1 MKRSTKSEKEIVAEL
16 MAEATSFAERCMVRS
31 DRVPATLFIDG
42 VNGQKYFAA
51 ENMSDEKARDEFADN
66 SRLFCLANGAEAAVF
81 VALARMNFTEKIGTA
96 EATERA
102 SEIVTRRQ
110 VVILMGET
118 RQEWEQRVF
127 MVNRAENGKYAGL
140 VEAAESN
147 AQALKEYFGQFL
159 TEDVP
164 DERMRQEAE
173 RLLELKG
180 VIWYSGPQRTHG
192 ATMAR
197 H

>member
-1 MKRSTKSEKEIVAEL
+1 ML
-16 MAEATSFAERCMVRS
+16 RS
-31 DRVPATLFIDG
+31 DRVPATLFIYG
-42 VNGQKYFAA
+42 VNGKKYFATDS
-51 ENMSDEKARDEFADN
+51 MSDEKSRDEFADN
-66 SRLFCLANGAEAAVF
+66 SRLFCLANGANASVF
-81 VALARMNFTEKIGTA
+81 VALARMNFSEKIGSA
-96 EATERA
+96 EATELA

-127 MVNRAENGKYAGL
+127 MVNRAENGKYEGL

-164 DERMRQEAE
+164 DERMRQDAE
-173 RLLELKG
+173 RLLEVKG
-180 VIWYSGPQRTHG
+180 VIWHSGPQRTRG
-192 ATMAR
+192 AAMTR
-197 H
+197 N